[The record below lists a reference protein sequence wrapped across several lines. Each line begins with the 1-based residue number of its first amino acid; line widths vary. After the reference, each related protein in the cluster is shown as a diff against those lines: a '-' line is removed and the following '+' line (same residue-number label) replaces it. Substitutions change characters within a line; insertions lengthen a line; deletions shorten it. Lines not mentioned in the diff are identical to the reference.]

1 MCNQDWCPLTVC
13 PSVGI
18 NMSSTPASS
27 SPGITGFIEIFE
39 GRLAKMKLHLKEELA
54 KAKSQRDKKAI
65 RRIVADARKLNRTLK
80 EMRNANT
87 KLCPHCG
94 ERL

>member
-1 MCNQDWCPLTVC
+1 MN
-13 PSVGI
+13 G
-18 NMSSTPASS
+18 TPTSS

-39 GRLAKMKLHLKEELA
+39 GRLNKMRLHLKEELS
-54 KAKSQRDKKAI
+54 KVKSERNRKLIKSQLS
-65 RRIVADARKLNRTLK
+65 DAKKLNRTLK

-94 ERL
+94 EKL

>member
-1 MCNQDWCPLTVC
+1 MN
-13 PSVGI
+13 G
-18 NMSSTPASS
+18 TPVSS

-39 GRLAKMKLHLKEELA
+39 GRLNKMKLHLKEELG
-54 KAKSQRDKKAI
+54 KAKGERNRKLIKSQL
-65 RRIVADARKLNRTLK
+65 ADAKKLNRTLK

-94 ERL
+94 EKL

>member
-1 MCNQDWCPLTVC
+1 
-13 PSVGI
+13 
-18 NMSSTPASS
+18 MSDTTISP

-39 GRLAKMKLHLKEELA
+39 GRLTKMKLHLKEELS
-54 KAKSQRDKKAI
+54 KAKGERNRKLIKSQL
-65 RRIVADARKLNRTLK
+65 ADAKKLNKTLK

-94 ERL
+94 EKL

>member
-1 MCNQDWCPLTVC
+1 MAGPQGRGGQGD
-13 PSVGI
+13 G
-18 NMSSTPASS
+18 MSGTPASS

-39 GRLAKMKLHLKEELA
+39 GRLTKMKLHLKAELS
-54 KAKSQRDKKAI
+54 KDKHDRNRKWIKIQLRDAN
-65 RRIVADARKLNRTLK
+65 KLKLTLK

-94 ERL
+94 EKL